1 MVVGSFR
8 VTSIIGVVLEIIQNI
23 LVEFV
28 SDSVKL
34 LVADGYLSV
43 GSFEDPDFQVLPFRN
58 WKGDLE
64 IHLRFFCRVR
74 ISKAEI
80 GLVVS
85 GSLACDRCLNI
96 F

>member
-8 VTSIIGVVLEIIQNI
+8 VTSIIRVVLEIIQNI

-43 GSFEDPDFQVLPFRN
+43 GSLEDPDFQVLPFRN
-58 WKGDLE
+58 RKG
-64 IHLRFFCRVR
+64 
-74 ISKAEI
+74 
-80 GLVVS
+80 
-85 GSLACDRCLNI
+85 GS
-96 F
+96 